1 MHGVSEQKV
10 RRRLSAEERRHQ
22 IVESA
27 RAVFLRQGYA
37 GTRTREIAEQAG
49 ITEAFLYRFFD
60 SKEDLYKASV
70 VEPMGELVA
79 ELQATANG
87 LGASDF
93 RGREVLRQVN
103 QMLAR
108 FMDDSAPFLATLWL
122 RELGRGRVF
131 YQEELLPLLGKPL
144 NAVISKITGWNA
156 PADEHSLIFAAMVG
170 THVSI
175 AVDVMMRGEPRD
187 ARRTADQL
195 TQLFAD
201 GIPASVAESVVEF
214 SR

>member
-1 MHGVSEQKV
+1 MRPVTESA
-10 RRRLSAEERRHQ
+10 RRRLSAPERRHQ

-37 GTRTREIAEQAG
+37 GTRTRQIAEQAG

-60 SKEDLYKASV
+60 SKQELYKASV
-70 VEPMGELVA
+70 VEPMRELVA

-87 LGASDF
+87 IGASEF
-93 RGREVLRQVN
+93 SGREVLRQVN

-108 FMDDSAPFLATLWL
+108 FMDESAPFLAALWL
-122 RELGRGRVF
+122 REVGRGRAF
-131 YQEELLPLLGKPL
+131 YQDELRPLLGKPI
-144 NAVISKITGWNA
+144 NSVISKITGWSA
-156 PADEHSLIFAAMVG
+156 PADEHSLIFPAMIGV
-170 THVSI
+170 HVALAMDS
-175 AVDVMMRGEPRD
+175 MLRGEHRD
-187 ARRTADQL
+187 SRRTADQL

-201 GIPASVAESVVEF
+201 GVPEDVAESLVDF

>member
-1 MHGVSEQKV
+1 MRCVSEPKV
-10 RRRLSAEERRHQ
+10 RRRLSAQERRHQ

-93 RGREVLRQVN
+93 SGREVLRQVN

-108 FMDDSAPFLATLWL
+108 FMDESAPFLATLWL

-144 NAVISKITGWNA
+144 NSVISKITGWSA
-156 PADEHSLIFAAMVG
+156 PADEHSLIFAAMIG
-170 THVSI
+170 THVAI
-175 AVDVMMRGEPRD
+175 AVDVMMRDEPRD

-201 GIPASVAESVVEF
+201 GVPDSVAESVVQF